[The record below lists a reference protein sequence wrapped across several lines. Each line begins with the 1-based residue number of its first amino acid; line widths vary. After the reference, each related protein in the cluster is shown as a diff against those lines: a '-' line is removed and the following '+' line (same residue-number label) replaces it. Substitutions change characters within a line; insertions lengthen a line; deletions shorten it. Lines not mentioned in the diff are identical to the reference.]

1 MDHMK
6 IWKIA
11 LHCRVNILMSVVL
24 ILAICTGCTE
34 KKKQCYSVTLC
45 EEWPVVDE
53 SITSNYEMEG
63 DSSYYVLEK
72 SSRFSSHWN
81 KVTYVS
87 SGEERSFNTILTL
100 PKSSSLSLKN
110 IMWNSFA
117 SKVRSWVYTEDK
129 DGAVDN
135 VKAYDIDGNLLYTQ
149 YYSQKEYEKGD
160 LKKCVITYV
169 DADGDTIQSY
179 DKGASRAIVHLNDK
193 GYRDIVYFQNAQGER
208 CRNQYGFA
216 NFKIGYDRKGSVSVP
231 SGSYDGVNSHT
242 YILLDNEN
250 KEKVSVN
257 MDFLRQIKK
266 PYPICNIEIDG
277 DVKTERSVSDS
288 VTYVTTSFEKDE
300 TSIPIDDKTYKI
312 VSTYDAKG
320 HLLKRACQIKNGEN
334 VSSMLVT
341 VYTYDEYGF
350 LVLTE
355 LLSSD
360 EKRPVNGPLGW
371 QKREYKYDDNHFL
384 SEIIYY
390 DPSGYIVKTPH
401 ESYYALYQD
410 YDDYGR
416 LLMVSCL
423 GRSLNRFKDV
433 LRRNIYEYYNGYFP
447 QKELFYDYEAGSY
460 PIYQTHYSYYKNG
473 DEYYVGHS
481 YSLEGKNVPAFDNLF
496 EKVVMYDKQGNR
508 IVRYLDDKEN
518 ILKSDSF
525 MNESEAFSLKDQIKG
540 EKHPRYCVINTNR
553 WRFEGYM
560 LNGEPHGE
568 GCIEWTESGE
578 VLVGNFHGWNL
589 ISYFQKVN

>member
-1 MDHMK
+1 M
-6 IWKIA
+6 
-11 LHCRVNILMSVVL
+11 MSVVL
-24 ILAICTGCTE
+24 ILGVLTGCTG

-53 SITSNYEMEG
+53 SITSNYEVEG

-72 SSRFSSHWN
+72 SSRFSSHWE

-87 SGEERSFNTILTL
+87 SGENRSFNSILTL

-110 IMWNSFA
+110 VKWNDIP

-135 VKAYDIDGNLLYTQ
+135 IKAYDIDGNLLYTQ

-169 DADGDTIQSY
+169 DAEGDTIQSY
-179 DKGASRAIVHLNDK
+179 DKGASRAVVHLNNN
-193 GYRDIVYFQNAQGER
+193 GYRDVIYFQNAQGEK
-208 CRNQYGFA
+208 CQNHYGFT
-216 NFKIGYDRKGSVSVP
+216 NFKIGYVSRNGNIP
-231 SGSYDGVNSHT
+231 TDSRDGVESHT
-242 YILLDNEN
+242 YSLLNDKNET
-250 KEKVSVN
+250 EVSVN
-257 MDFLRQIKK
+257 MDFLRHITRT
-266 PYPICNIEIDG
+266 YPVCNIDIEG
-277 DVKTERSVSDS
+277 EVKTECAVSDS
-288 VTYVTTSFEKDE
+288 FTYVTTSFEKDG
-300 TSIPIDDKTYKI
+300 TSIPIDDKIYKI
-312 VSTYDAKG
+312 VSVYDAKG
-320 HLLKRACQIKNGEN
+320 HLLKRACQNKNGEN
-334 VSSMLVT
+334 VPSMLVT

-401 ESYYALYQD
+401 ESYYGIYQK

-416 LLMVSCL
+416 LLGIYYL
-423 GRSLNRFKDV
+423 GRSLNRLKDV
-433 LRRNIYEYYNGYFP
+433 LMNKTYLFSNDYFP
-447 QKELFYDYEAGSY
+447 QKESVAGDDGSV
-460 PIYQTHYSYYKNG
+460 IYHTHYSYYKNG
-473 DEYYVGHS
+473 DEYYVGQS
-481 YSLEGKNVPAFDNLF
+481 YSLDGENVPAFDNLF

-518 ILKSDSF
+518 ILKSDSY
-525 MNESEAFSLKDQIKG
+525 MNESEAFSLKNQIKG
-540 EKHPRYCVINTNR
+540 EKHSRYCVINTNR

-560 LNGEPHGE
+560 QNGEPHGE

>member
-11 LHCRVNILMSVVL
+11 LHCRVNMLMSVML
-24 ILAICTGCTE
+24 ILAMCTGCTG

-53 SITSNYEMEG
+53 SITSNYEMET

-87 SGEERSFNTILTL
+87 SGGERSFNSILTI

-110 IMWNSFA
+110 VKWNSIA
-117 SKVRSWVYTEDK
+117 TKVRSWVYTEDK

-169 DADGDTIQSY
+169 DADGDTIQTY
-179 DKGASRAIVHLNDK
+179 DKGASRAVVHLNDK
-193 GYRDIVYFQNAQGER
+193 GYRDIVYFQNAQGES
-208 CRNQYGFA
+208 CRNQYGFEKFEIEY
-216 NFKIGYDRKGSVSVP
+216 NRQSGVSVT
-231 SGSYDGVNSHT
+231 SGSFDDVYSHT
-242 YILLDNEN
+242 CILLNDKY
-250 KEKVSVN
+250 KERIRVN

-266 PYPICNIEIDG
+266 PYPIYNIEIDG
-277 DVKTERSVSDS
+277 EVKTECSVSDS
-288 VTYVTTSFEKDE
+288 VTYVTTSFEKDG

-320 HLLKRACQIKNGEN
+320 HLIKRACQNKNGEN

-360 EKRPVNGPLGW
+360 EKHPVNGSLGW

-384 SEIIYY
+384 QEIIYY
-390 DPSGYIVKTPH
+390 DPSGYIVKAPH
-401 ESYYALYQD
+401 ESYYALFFE
-410 YDDYGR
+410 YDVYGR
-416 LLMVSCL
+416 LWRVSRL
-423 GRSLNRFKDV
+423 GRSLNRYKDV
-433 LRRNIYEYYNGYFP
+433 LSSNIYNYSNDYFP
-447 QKELFYDYEAGSY
+447 QSECYREEGRT
-460 PIYQTHYSYYKNG
+460 IYQTHYSYYKNG

-481 YSLEGKNVPAFDNLF
+481 YSLEGKNAPAFDNLF

-540 EKHPRYCVINTNR
+540 EKRPRYCVINTNR